1 MSSPGEFHCA
11 CDPALGWVFGCSRT
25 GSSHRKNGRPCED
38 AFALWSGSSGAVPS
52 LAFAIA
58 DGHGD
63 SRHDLSRTGA
73 ALGVQAA
80 IEEMVTYN
88 RIHLSDSPQHA
99 IRAEFKTDFPRRVS
113 RRWREMVTEDAE
125 QRMSDTIQRDD
136 TVRSVFTRYGSTLL
150 AASVIADTVL
160 IGQIG
165 DGDIV
170 LVRPDGSIECPIPG
184 DPLLL
189 GNETRSLSSPDAHLL
204 WRSATLDRGEGGV
217 LVAATDGVSDSFDG
231 SDGFE
236 FLKFIRSLVSRIDQY
251 GVESVAGSLISWL
264 DRYSALASGD
274 DMTLVFVIMNPT
286 NRGNITR
293 EPAEGD
299 REESSWGF

>member
-25 GSSHRKNGRPCED
+25 GASHLKNGRPCED
-38 AFALWSGSSGAVPS
+38 AFALWSGSSEAVPS

-63 SRHDLSRTGA
+63 PRHDRSGAGA
-73 ALGVQAA
+73 ALAVQAA

-88 RIHLSDSPQHA
+88 RIHFPEIPQYA
-99 IRAEFKTDFPRRVS
+99 LRAEFKADFPRRVS
-113 RRWREMVTEDAE
+113 RRWREMVTEDADRRISL
-125 QRMSDTIQRDD
+125 QHDD
-136 TVRSVFTRYGSTLL
+136 PVRSVFTRYGSTLL
-150 AASVIADTVL
+150 AASVIAGTVL

-204 WRSATLDRGEGGV
+204 WRTATLDRGEGGV

-231 SDGFE
+231 SEGLE

-251 GVESVAGSLISWL
+251 GVENVAGSLINWL
-264 DRYSALASGD
+264 DRYSAMASGD
-274 DMTLVFVIMNPT
+274 DMTLVFVIMNPA
-286 NRGNITR
+286 NREDIS
-293 EPAEGD
+293 AEQTGRN